1 MLFWPLALIAL
12 IAIVIA
18 QLSATFPDALRA
30 EGSSEKLI
38 YLALLLVFILA
49 YGFRRREV
57 RLGPM
62 ALMGVGWLAAFAA
75 LLVAYTYREEARMVF
90 DRVRGEVSPTI
101 AIARDDGEVE
111 LRKAWDGHFRAMAL
125 VNGARVGML
134 VDTGASVVLLSYE
147 DAAAAGLDPEH
158 LAFTQPV
165 TTANG
170 RSHVAPVILESVAIG
185 AVGLSSV
192 RAAVA
197 EEGKLKSSLL
207 GMSFLG
213 RLQETSFRGDS
224 LILRN

>member
-1 MLFWPLALIAL
+1 
-12 IAIVIA
+12 
-18 QLSATFPDALRA
+18 
-30 EGSSEKLI
+30 
-38 YLALLLVFILA
+38 
-49 YGFRRREV
+49 
-57 RLGPM
+57 M